1 MFFETIVKS
10 GIRAATCNE
19 HMKGFY
25 FEVRDTQET
34 YLNQNRNNHTASS
47 GTRLTWFMRV
57 LSCSVYCNVSEGG
70 GGGRWK
76 FHTSAVHVLNPHFV
90 CKQIKK

>member
-19 HMKGFY
+19 RMKGFY

-57 LSCSVYCNVSEGG
+57 LRCSVYCTVSEEGG
-70 GGGRWK
+70 GGGGGGAGSSCLGCACVK
-76 FHTSAVHVLNPHFV
+76 SPFCVKN
-90 CKQIKK
+90 